1 MIEPIEAWDFDYID
15 DELTD
20 PDPSRD
26 LVTKQLI
33 AADPRA
39 QQRVTV

>member
-1 MIEPIEAWDFDYID
+1 MSLDGVIEPIEAWDFDYID
-15 DELTD
+15 DELC
-20 PDPSRD
+20 D